1 MGEYGM
7 GGKGLLLDLSAKIPC
22 IVHDPR
28 APKEQR
34 GRQLDHLVSS
44 LDYTATIL
52 DYAGVPALEF
62 MEGRSL
68 RPLVEGR
75 EDVTWRDE
83 LFLESL
89 FTLRDNPFQ
98 EGIRTSRWKY
108 IRMYDGVISFRE
120 ADVDFRDRAPEF
132 EMLFD
137 LEADPG
143 ERHNLIADPQ
153 HAATLA
159 ELRQKTAAQSAAIN
173 QRREAFQALVE
184 TQPRTAPAAKKAKQS
199 AQ

>member
-1 MGEYGM
+1 
-7 GGKGLLLDLSAKIPC
+7 
-22 IVHDPR
+22 
-28 APKEQR
+28 
-34 GRQLDHLVSS
+34 
-44 LDYTATIL
+44 
-52 DYAGVPALEF
+52 

-98 EGIRTSRWKY
+98 EGLRTSRWKY
-108 IRMYDGVISFRE
+108 IRMYDGVSGFKE
-120 ADVDFRDRAPEF
+120 ADVDFQDRAPEF

-143 ERHNLIADPQ
+143 ERTNLSTAPQ
-153 HAATLA
+153 HRAILD
-159 ELRQKTAAQSAAIN
+159 ELRRKCAAQSVVIN
-173 QRREAFQALVE
+173 QRREEFQQRVE
-184 TQPRTAPAAKKAKQS
+184 VQLRAAPAPKHGKNAAK
-199 AQ
+199 